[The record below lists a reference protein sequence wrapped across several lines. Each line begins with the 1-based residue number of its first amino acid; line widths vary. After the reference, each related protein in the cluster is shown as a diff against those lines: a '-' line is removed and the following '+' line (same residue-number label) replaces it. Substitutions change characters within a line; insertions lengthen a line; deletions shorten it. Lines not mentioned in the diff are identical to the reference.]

1 MINKKCLI
9 CNIEQPIDN
18 FYNKKVE
25 KDGKHR
31 YCKSCMKKEKKE
43 YYTNTKEDRKI
54 YHKQYRVDNKE
65 YFNNYCHNHY
75 HTKKELYR
83 DWERNRLKTDLSFR
97 LKKVVGVRINQ
108 ALKTYNSLKQDRTIE
123 YLGCNME
130 EYTLY
135 LESKFKPEW
144 NWDNY
149 GTEWEIDH
157 IKPIC
162 KFNLLDEEEMY
173 KCFHFSNT
181 QPLSKTEN
189 REKSGTYLE

>member
-1 MINKKCLI
+1 MKQCKKCKENKELEQF
-9 CNIEQPIDN
+9 CNR
-18 FYNKKVE
+18 KGE

-31 YCKSCMKKEKKE
+31 YCKPCMKEEGDK
-43 YYTNTKEDRKI
+43 YYHEVGKI
-54 YHKQYRVDNKE
+54 ERADYYKQHRIDNKD
-65 YFNNYCHNHY
+65 YFNSYCKKHY
-75 HTKKELYR
+75 HENKEWYR
-83 DWERNRLKTDLSFR
+83 NWERNRLKEDIGFR
-97 LKKVVGVRINQ
+97 LRKNVGVRINM
-108 ALKTYNSLKQDRTIE
+108 ALKAYNALKQDRTIE

-173 KCFHFSNT
+173 KCFHYTNT
-181 QPLSKTEN
+181 QPLSKQDN
-189 REKSGTYLE
+189 REKSGTYLD